1 MIPVTVFAPLSVSG
15 AADRYDQPDM
25 DAIVPRINM
34 KSVIDV
40 EHRLRMAR
48 QQADAQAD
56 AAALDNLLH
65 PKPKAPPVAKKDDS
79 DGQGESDGDS
89 DGQGESD
96 GDSDEDSQ
104 DFGDE

>member
-34 KSVIDV
+34 KSTIDT

-48 QQADAQAD
+48 QRADAQAD

-89 DGQGESD
+89 D
-96 GDSDEDSQ
+96 EDSQ

>member
-1 MIPVTVFAPLSVSG
+1 
-15 AADRYDQPDM
+15 
-25 DAIVPRINM
+25 M

-79 DGQGESDGDS
+79 DGQGESDG
-89 DGQGESD
+89 E
-96 GDSDEDSQ
+96 SDEDSQ
-104 DFGDE
+104 DFGGE

>member
-89 DGQGESD
+89 D
-96 GDSDEDSQ
+96 EDSQ